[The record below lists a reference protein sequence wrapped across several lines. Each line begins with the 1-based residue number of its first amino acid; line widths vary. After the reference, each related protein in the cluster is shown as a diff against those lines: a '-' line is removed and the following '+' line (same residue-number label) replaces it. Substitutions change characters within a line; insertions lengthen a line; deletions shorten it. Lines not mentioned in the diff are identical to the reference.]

1 MILDVA
7 MLPSCFTFICWD
19 ILHTLVRY
27 DYYCSHISDLKDE
40 KKVQC
45 TCFKKSIHLGVT
57 HLSENG

>member
-1 MILDVA
+1 MIITRV
-7 MLPSCFTFICWD
+7 
-19 ILHTLVRY
+19 ILG
-27 DYYCSHISDLKDE
+27 DLKDE

>member
-1 MILDVA
+1 MIITGV
-7 MLPSCFTFICWD
+7 
-19 ILHTLVRY
+19 ILG
-27 DYYCSHISDLKDE
+27 DLKDE